1 MDKIREIKSLQSII
15 RANHDE
21 ILNNIYE
28 NKPGVRKKYC
38 ENLYELE
45 KNLKKILEID
55 NQKR

>member
-1 MDKIREIKSLQSII
+1 MEKIREIKSLQSII

-28 NKPGVRKKYC
+28 NKPEVRKKYC

>member
-1 MDKIREIKSLQSII
+1 MDKIRAIKSLQSII

-28 NKPGVRKKYC
+28 NKPEVRKKYC

-45 KNLKKILEID
+45 KNLKKILI
-55 NQKR
+55 N